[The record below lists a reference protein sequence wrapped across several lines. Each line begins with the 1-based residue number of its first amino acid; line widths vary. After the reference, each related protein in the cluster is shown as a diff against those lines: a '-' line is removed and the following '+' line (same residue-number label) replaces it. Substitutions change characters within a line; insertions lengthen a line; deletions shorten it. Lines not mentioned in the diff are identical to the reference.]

1 MIPLGSGSTVEQR
14 LADDALAQHGSR
26 PPSRQDGLVSDPN
39 SRVERELGLLLRR
52 AHASSTAVAARV
64 HPDLDA
70 AAYPLLVHIRNAPG
84 IRSSE
89 LADHVGVG
97 RATISRQVR
106 RLEDLGLVSRRP
118 DPDDSRGQLLE
129 LTAEGTRRLTG
140 AQEARRAWL
149 RSALSSWDDDAV
161 ATLATSLERL
171 NQTLDEVTRRS

>member
-1 MIPLGSGSTVEQR
+1 
-14 LADDALAQHGSR
+14 
-26 PPSRQDGLVSDPN
+26 VSDPH

-52 AHASSTAVAARV
+52 AHSSSTAVAARV

-70 AAYPLLVHIRNAPG
+70 AAYPLLVRIGKDPG

-118 DPDDSRGQLLE
+118 DPDDSRGQQLE
-129 LTAEGTRRLTG
+129 LTPEGARRLTE

-149 RSALSSWDDDAV
+149 RSALSSWDEGAV

-171 NQTLDEVTRRS
+171 NETLDEAKRRP

>member
-1 MIPLGSGSTVEQR
+1 VT
-14 LADDALAQHGSR
+14 
-26 PPSRQDGLVSDPN
+26 DPN
-39 SRVERELGLLLRR
+39 SRLERELGLLLRR

-70 AAYPLLVHIRNAPG
+70 AAYPLLVRVGNTPG

-106 RLEDLGLVSRRP
+106 RLEDLGLISRRP
-118 DPDDSRGQLLE
+118 DPDDSRGQQLE
-129 LTAEGTRRLTG
+129 LTAEGSRRLAE
-140 AQEARRAWL
+140 AQDARRAWL
-149 RSALSSWDDDAV
+149 RAAMSSWDADDV

-171 NQTLDEVTRRS
+171 NQTLDEVTRRP

>member
-1 MIPLGSGSTVEQR
+1 MTTP
-14 LADDALAQHGSR
+14 
-26 PPSRQDGLVSDPN
+26 DPHEAFA
-39 SRVERELGLLLRR
+39 RVEREIGLLLRR
-52 AHASSTAVAARV
+52 AHSSSTAVAARV

-70 AAYPLLVHIRNAPG
+70 AAYPLLVRIRHAPG

-129 LTAEGTRRLTG
+129 LTAEGTRRLTE

-149 RSALSSWDDDAV
+149 REALSSWGEDDV
-161 ATLATSLERL
+161 AGLAAALERL
-171 NQTLDEVTRRS
+171 NLTLDAVRRQS